1 MAIIPVFTVE
11 KIELEAIIR
20 AKNTI
25 GPKSKKK
32 RPFKMLSH
40 PKFILEPNQMFKPT
54 TDKNMMELYI
64 TIMVP
69 NPINFPN
76 TSSYLFIGLDK
87 IEYIVP
93 LSISPDMAFTD
104 VRTTRKATIKFAK
117 KRPADKICDS
127 TIMSNIELAGRSN
140 ILLNPK
146 AYMER

>member
-1 MAIIPVFTVE
+1 MAIIPVFIVD

-40 PKFILEPNQMFKPT
+40 PKLILEPNHIFKPT
-54 TDKNMMELYI
+54 TDKNIIELYK
-64 TIMVP
+64 TIIML

-93 LSISPDMAFTD
+93 LSISPDMAFTE
-104 VRTTRKATIKFAK
+104 VKTTRKATIKFAK
-117 KRPADKICDS
+117 NRPADKISD
-127 TIMSNIELAGRSN
+127 
-140 ILLNPK
+140 
-146 AYMER
+146 